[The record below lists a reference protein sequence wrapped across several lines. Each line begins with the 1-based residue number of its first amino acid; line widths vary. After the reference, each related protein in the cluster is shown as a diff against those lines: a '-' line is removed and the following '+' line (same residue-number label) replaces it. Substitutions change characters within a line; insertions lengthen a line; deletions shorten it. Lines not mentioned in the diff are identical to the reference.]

1 MRFLLT
7 VSRNL
12 NRVTHTRPVWSAGA
26 ICIHQH
32 KLPRPHPI
40 HYHERIAQ
48 YITTG
53 AMGAAVTEAKGNDG
67 KTVRV
72 VKEGK
77 ATILVPEGA
86 EVKEDKNE
94 VQQVFYNPIQQ
105 YNRDLSILAIK
116 AYGEQALEE
125 RRKQFDKLKISR
137 QNKKRKRGEA
147 GPEPAVEAAEAG
159 GKVKEAAEAE
169 PQKDEATVQAG
180 TKASEETV
188 CKASEEGTG
197 SEAAANG
204 HKQSFKILDALS
216 ASGLRALRYGH
227 ELPFVTSVT
236 ANDLS
241 TTAAESIR
249 QNVKQNGLEE
259 IIKVSEG
266 DALGVMYRAIA
277 DDMDNRDSR
286 GNPSK
291 DNKFDVID
299 LDPYGTAAPFFDAAV
314 QAVRDDGG
322 MLAVTCTD
330 SALWAGH
337 CYTEKSFALYG
348 GIPAKGLHS
357 HESGLRLILHAVG
370 SSAARYG
377 LHIEPL
383 ISLSIDYYTK
393 LFIKVTKS
401 PAAVKFHGSKTMLVY
416 TCDSG
421 CGAWV
426 TQPMLKAK
434 LTESKKGNVLFY
446 KHGMHVGPTADQHC
460 EHCGSKMHL
469 SGPMY
474 AGPIHSR
481 DFVESLLKQIPEAD
495 AEVYETLPR
504 LEGMLGNVMEEFFLE
519 PEDRQKP
526 AHKDADIA
534 VIDEYPFFFMPA
546 RVASALACPTPPEDH
561 IRGALKHLGYKVG
574 TSHCRPGSIKTNAP
588 WASIWWVFVEWIRQK
603 SPIKVEKVKP
613 GMPAW
618 NILNDRGYF
627 DNPPKPEGSESA
639 KQPASDQDVIMEGQ
653 EASKP
658 DEAAGKPA
666 EESSEQPATLTEE
679 ELRKTLVFNDALAQ
693 LGRKLRPRGVV
704 RYQTNPRSH
713 WGPLSRAAAR

>member
-1 MRFLLT
+1 
-7 VSRNL
+7 
-12 NRVTHTRPVWSAGA
+12 
-26 ICIHQH
+26 
-32 KLPRPHPI
+32 
-40 HYHERIAQ
+40 
-48 YITTG
+48 
-53 AMGAAVTEAKGNDG
+53 MGAAVTESTGKDG
-67 KTVRV
+67 QTVRT

-86 EVKEDKNE
+86 EVKEDRNE

-116 AYGEQALEE
+116 TYGEQTIEQ
-125 RRKQFDKLKISR
+125 RLKDLKSKKGR

-147 GPEPAVEAAEAG
+147 EPEKKSEAPEEQSEPTPQEG
-159 GKVKEAAEAE
+159 EAE
-169 PQKDEATVQAG
+169 QTQQQEREAPQQKP
-180 TKASEETV
+180 
-188 CKASEEGTG
+188 
-197 SEAAANG
+197 
-204 HKQSFKILDALS
+204 SFKILDALS

-241 TTAAESIR
+241 PTAAESIR
-249 QNVKQNGLEE
+249 KNVKHNGLED
-259 IIKVSEG
+259 IIRVSEG

-277 DDMDNRDSR
+277 DDLSKRDSR

-322 MLAVTCTD
+322 LLAVTCTD

-337 CYTEKSFALYG
+337 CYTEKAFALYG

-383 ISLSIDYYTK
+383 VSLSIDYYTK

-401 PAAVKFHGSKTMLVY
+401 PAAVKFHGSKTMVVY
-416 TCDSG
+416 GCDSG

-426 TQPMLKAK
+426 TQPLLKAK
-434 LTESKKGNVLFY
+434 LSESKKGNVTFY
-446 KHGMHVGPTADQHC
+446 KHGMHVGPTADRAC
-460 EHCGSKMHL
+460 EHCGSRMHL

-481 DFVESLLKQIPEAD
+481 EFVEKLLKQIPEAD
-495 AEVYETLPR
+495 SSVYETLPR
-504 LEGMLGNVMEEFFLE
+504 LEGMLNNVLEEFFLE
-519 PEDRQKP
+519 EEKG
-526 AHKDADIA
+526 AKLKSKDDAIA
-534 VIDEYPFFFMPA
+534 ALDDYPFFIMPA
-546 RVASALACPTPPEDH
+546 RVASALSSPTPPEDQ
-561 IRGALKHLGYKVG
+561 IRGALKHLGYQVG

-588 WASIWWVFVEWIRQK
+588 WSSIWWVFVEWIRQK
-603 SPIKVEKVKP
+603 SPVKAEKIKP

-618 NILNDRGYF
+618 KILNDRGYF
-627 DNPPKPEGSESA
+627 DKETKPKEEDDA
-639 KQPASDQDVIMEGQ
+639 KAVPASDGDITMEGDGVSKSA
-653 EASKP
+653 ETAEKP
-658 DEAAGKPA
+658 DEAPKTSPA
-666 EESSEQPATLTEE
+666 PTEE

-693 LGRKLRPRGVV
+693 LGRKSKPKGVV

-713 WGPLSRAAAR
+713 WGPLARASAR